1 MYSIIRKIL
10 FLFDAEKSHV
20 LSLGMLSFLDRVGLL
35 GLLMK
40 RRVAAPVSVMGIE
53 FPNAVGLAAGLDK
66 DADHIDA
73 LARCGFGF
81 IEVGTVTPVAQPGND
96 KPRLFRLK
104 ADHAIINRMGFN
116 NEGVDNL
123 VANVRKRRSD
133 CVLGINIGKNKV
145 TPLENAV
152 DDYLLCMQAVYLY
165 ADYITINISSPNT
178 PGLRELQHGEGLS
191 SLLNQLKLKQAE
203 LHKQFSR
210 YVPLA
215 VKIAPDLEDDEI
227 SDIAARLIAAD
238 IDAVIATNTTNS
250 RPGSLKERALA
261 GEQGGLSGQPVYDLS
276 TRVLEKL
283 ISALDGK
290 LPVIAVGGISSA
302 EEAVAKLEA
311 GAKLVQ
317 IYTGFIYSGPKLIND
332 CAKRCAQYLKTK

>member
-1 MYSIIRKIL
+1 
-10 FLFDAEKSHV
+10 
-20 LSLGMLSFLDRVGLL
+20 MLSFLDRVGLL

-261 GEQGGLSGQPVYDLS
+261 GEQGGLSGKPVYDLS

-302 EEAVAKLEA
+302 KEAVAKLEA

-332 CAKRCAQYLKTK
+332 CATRCAQYLKTK

>member
-123 VANVRKRRSD
+123 VANVRKHRSD

-332 CAKRCAQYLKTK
+332 CATRCAQYLKTK